1 MNWEVVD
8 MQQKLTRDI
17 LPRVSKPARY
27 TGGELNSIK
36 KNWDFS
42 GVKMLLAFPDVYEV
56 GMSHVGS
63 KILYGLVNEKTNHL
77 LERCYAPWPD
87 MEAIM
92 REEGIPLYSLETFQ
106 PMENFN
112 IIGFSLQY
120 ELSLTNVLNMLDLG
134 RIPILSKERQP
145 QHPLV
150 IGGGPVCANPE
161 PFADFFDALVI
172 GDGEEVI
179 VELLNLME
187 AYRGAP
193 RMDMLK
199 QLARLEGVY
208 VPSLYEVDYDLEGRF
223 QSINPLDKEIPRRVR
238 RRVVKSLDA
247 TYFPEKPVVPYMSVV
262 HDRAVLEVMRG
273 CQRGC
278 RFCHAGMVYRPV
290 RERCLD
296 TLLQQ
301 AEAQIRSTGYD
312 EISLVSLSTL
322 DFSQVKP
329 LVTELVQRYGPE
341 GIGVALPSLRVD
353 QFSVELANEVQ
364 KVRKTT
370 LTLAPE
376 AGSQKMRDVINKNV
390 SEEQLL
396 EAVTAAFS
404 SGWNALKLY
413 FMIGLP
419 GENNEDLDGIID
431 LLIKVKRRGD
441 ELSRR
446 KVEIRA
452 SLACFVPKAHTPFQ
466 WRAQDSM
473 EQLKEKRRYL
483 SQRRLK
489 GIKLSFHDEQTS
501 YLEGTIA
508 RGDRRMA
515 EVIQCA
521 WQKGCRFDGW
531 SEHFRFTAWMEAFEE
546 CGVDPDIYV
555 TRTRSYD
562 EKLPWDIIDAGIDTE
577 FLIQE
582 DQMANQGLSSS
593 DCRIEGCN
601 SCGVCPSLGVDLEIA
616 EDDNAL
622 TSRI

>member
-1 MNWEVVD
+1 
-8 MQQKLTRDI
+8 MQQQLIRDI

-92 REEGIPLYSLETFQ
+92 RAEGIPLYSLENFQ
-106 PMENFN
+106 PIENFN
-112 IIGFSLQY
+112 VIGFSLQY

-134 RIPILSKERQP
+134 RIPVLAKDRQP

-150 IGGGPVCANPE
+150 IAGGPVCTNPE

-172 GDGEEVI
+172 GDGEEV
-179 VELLNLME
+179 LLEILDLVE
-187 AYRGAP
+187 AYRGVP
-193 RMDMLK
+193 RRE
-199 QLARLEGVY
+199 QLIKLAQIEGVY
-208 VPSLYEVDYDLEGRF
+208 VPSLYKVQYNSSGGYESIKPLESGL
-223 QSINPLDKEIPRRVR
+223 PARVR
-238 RRVVKSLDA
+238 RRVVPSLDKS
-247 TYFPEKPVVPYMSVV
+247 YYPDKPLVPYMEVV

-290 RERCLD
+290 RERRLD
-296 TLLQQ
+296 TLLEQ

-312 EISLVSLSTL
+312 EVSLVSLSTL
-322 DFSQVKP
+322 DFSRVKP
-329 LVTELVQRYGPE
+329 LVSELVKRYGAE

-396 EAVTAAFS
+396 EAVSAAFS
-404 SGWNALKLY
+404 LGWNALKLY

-419 GENNEDLDGIID
+419 GENDEDLDGIID

-452 SLACFVPKAHTPFQ
+452 SLACFVPKPHTPFQ

-473 EQLKEKRRYL
+473 EQLKEKRRHL

-489 GIKLSFHDEQTS
+489 GIKLSFHDEDTS

-515 EVIQCA
+515 EVIYRA

-531 SEHFRFTAWMEAFEE
+531 SEHFRFTAWMEAFAE
-546 CGVDPDIYV
+546 CGVDPDLYV
-555 TRTRSYD
+555 TRRRSYD
-562 EKLPWDIIDAGIDTE
+562 EKLPWDIIDTGIDTE

-582 DQMANQGLSSS
+582 DKLADSGLSSS

-601 SCGVCPSLGVDLEIA
+601 SCGVCPSLEVDLEIA
-616 EDDNAL
+616 EGENAL

>member
-1 MNWEVVD
+1 
-8 MQQKLTRDI
+8 MQQKLICDI

-27 TGGELNSIK
+27 SGGELNIIK

-63 KILYGLVNEKTNHL
+63 KILYGLVNERTNHL

-87 MEAIM
+87 MENEM
-92 REEGIPLYSLETFQ
+92 RKEGIPLYALESFQ
-106 PMENFN
+106 PIENFDV
-112 IIGFSLQY
+112 IGFSLQY

-134 RIPILSKERQP
+134 RIPVLAKDREL
-145 QHPLV
+145 QHPIV

-179 VELLNLME
+179 VEILNLVE
-187 AYRGAP
+187 SCRGAQ
-193 RMDMLK
+193 RRDLLM

-208 VPSLYEVDYDLEGRF
+208 VPSLYEVEYNHAGRC
-223 QSINPLDKEIPRRVR
+223 QAIRPVDSAAPKRVR

-247 TYFPEKPVVPYMSVV
+247 AYFPNKPVVPYMSVV
-262 HDRAVLEVMRG
+262 HDRAVVEVMRG

-290 RERCLD
+290 RERRLK
-296 TLLQQ
+296 TLLDQ

-329 LVTELVQRYGPE
+329 LVTELAQKYAAE

-353 QFSVELANEVQ
+353 QFSVEMASQVQ

-376 AGSQKMRDVINKNV
+376 AGTQRLRDAINKNV
-390 SEEQLL
+390 SEDQLL
-396 EAVTAAFS
+396 EAASAAFS

-419 GENNEDLDGIID
+419 GEREEDLEGISD
-431 LLIKVKRRGD
+431 LLFKVRHRGY

-452 SLACFVPKAHTPFQ
+452 SLAYFVPKAHTPFQ
-466 WRAQDSM
+466 WRAQDSIA
-473 EQLKEKRRYL
+473 QLQEKRRYL
-483 SQRRLK
+483 TRRRLK
-489 GIKLSFHDEQTS
+489 GIKLSFHDEATS

-508 RGDRRMA
+508 RGDRRMG
-515 EVIQCA
+515 EVILRA

-531 SEHFRFTAWMEAFEE
+531 SEHFRFSAWMEAFEE
-546 CGVDPDIYV
+546 CGVDGDTYV
-555 TRTRSYD
+555 TRRRAY
-562 EKLPWDIIDAGIDTE
+562 EEFLPWDIIDSGIDRE

-582 DQMANQGLSSS
+582 DELAERGVSSS
-593 DCRIEGCN
+593 DCRMEGCN
-601 SCGVCPSLGVDLEIA
+601 DCGVCTSLEVELDIA
-616 EDDNAL
+616 EDE
-622 TSRI
+622 

>member
-1 MNWEVVD
+1 
-8 MQQKLTRDI
+8 MQQKLICDI

-27 TGGELNSIK
+27 SGGELNIIK

-63 KILYGLVNEKTNHL
+63 KILYGLVNERTNHL

-87 MEAIM
+87 MENEM
-92 REEGIPLYSLETFQ
+92 RKEGIPLYALESFQ
-106 PMENFN
+106 PIENFDV
-112 IIGFSLQY
+112 IGFSLQY

-134 RIPILSKERQP
+134 RIPVLAKDREL
-145 QHPLV
+145 QHPIV

-179 VELLNLME
+179 VEILNLVE
-187 AYRGAP
+187 SCRGAQ
-193 RMDMLK
+193 RRDLLM

-208 VPSLYEVDYDLEGRF
+208 VPSLYEVEYNHAGRC
-223 QSINPLDKEIPRRVR
+223 QAIRPVDSAAPKRVR

-247 TYFPEKPVVPYMSVV
+247 AYFPNKPVVPYMSVV
-262 HDRAVLEVMRG
+262 HDRAVVEVMRG

-290 RERCLD
+290 RERRLK
-296 TLLQQ
+296 TLLDQ

-329 LVTELVQRYGPE
+329 LVTELAQKYAAE
-341 GIGVALPSLRVD
+341 GIGVALPSLRAD
-353 QFSVELANEVQ
+353 QFSVEMASQVQ

-376 AGSQKMRDVINKNV
+376 AGTQRLRDAINKNV
-390 SEEQLL
+390 SEDQLL
-396 EAVTAAFS
+396 EAASAAFS

-419 GENNEDLDGIID
+419 GEREEDLEGISD
-431 LLIKVKRRGD
+431 LLFKVKHRGD

-466 WRAQDSM
+466 WRAQDSIA
-473 EQLKEKRRYL
+473 QLQEKRRYL
-483 SQRRLK
+483 TRRRLK
-489 GIKLSFHDEQTS
+489 GIKLSFHDEATS

-508 RGDRRMA
+508 RGDRRMG
-515 EVIQCA
+515 EVILRA

-531 SEHFRFTAWMEAFEE
+531 SEHFRFSAWMEAFEE
-546 CGVDPDIYV
+546 CGVDGDTYV
-555 TRTRSYD
+555 TRRRAY
-562 EKLPWDIIDAGIDTE
+562 EEFLPWDIIDSGIDRE

-582 DQMANQGLSSS
+582 DELAERGVSSS
-593 DCRIEGCN
+593 DCRMEGCN
-601 SCGVCPSLGVDLEIA
+601 DCGVCTSLEAELDIA
-616 EDDNAL
+616 EGE
-622 TSRI
+622 

>member
-1 MNWEVVD
+1 
-8 MQQKLTRDI
+8 MQQKLIRDI

-77 LERCYAPWPD
+77 LERCFAPWPD

-92 REEGIPLYSLETFQ
+92 REEGIPLYSLENFQ
-106 PMENFN
+106 PIENFN
-112 IIGFSLQY
+112 VIGFSLQY

-134 RIPILSKERQP
+134 RIPVLTKDRQP
-145 QHPLV
+145 QHPIV

-179 VELLNLME
+179 VEILDLVE
-187 AYRGAP
+187 GYRGAP
-193 RMDMLK
+193 RMDLLT
-199 QLARLEGVY
+199 QLAQLEGVY
-208 VPSLYEVDYDLEGRF
+208 VPSLYEVDYDIKGHC
-223 QSINPLDKEIPRRVR
+223 QSIKPLESKAPRRVR

-247 TYFPEKPVVPYMSVV
+247 AYFPEKPVVPYMSVV

-278 RFCHAGMVYRPV
+278 RFCHAGIVYRPV
-290 RERCLD
+290 RERRLD
-296 TLLQQ
+296 TLLEQ

-312 EISLVSLSTL
+312 EVSLVSLSTL

-329 LVTELVQRYGPE
+329 LVSELVQKYGAE
-341 GIGVALPSLRVD
+341 GVGVALPSLRVD

-376 AGSQKMRDVINKNV
+376 AGTQRMRDAINKNV
-390 SEEQLL
+390 SEEQLM
-396 EAVTAAFS
+396 EAVSAAFC

-419 GENNEDLDGIID
+419 GESEEDLDGIID
-431 LLIKVKRRGD
+431 LLVKVKRRGD

-466 WRAQDSM
+466 WRVQDSI
-473 EQLKEKRRYL
+473 EQLKEKRRHL
-483 SQRRLK
+483 SQRRLR
-489 GIKLSFHDEQTS
+489 GIKLSFHDEETS

-508 RGDRRMA
+508 RGDRRIA
-515 EVIQCA
+515 AVIHRA

-531 SEHFRFTAWMEAFEE
+531 SEHFRPSAWMEAFDE
-546 CGVDPDIYV
+546 CGVDPDLYV
-555 TRTRSYD
+555 TRRRSYD
-562 EKLPWDIIDAGIDTE
+562 ETLPWDIIDTGIDRE
-577 FLIQE
+577 FLIME
-582 DQMANQGLSSS
+582 DQLADQGVSSS

-601 SCGVCPSLGVDLEIA
+601 NCGVCPSLEVDLDIVEGN
-616 EDDNAL
+616 NAV
-622 TSRI
+622 TSGI

>member
-1 MNWEVVD
+1 
-8 MQQKLTRDI
+8 MQQKIIRDI

-27 TGGELNSIK
+27 SGDELNSIK
-36 KNWDFS
+36 KDWDFG

-56 GMSHVGS
+56 GMSHLGS
-63 KILYGLVNEKTNHL
+63 KILYGLVNEQTHHL
-77 LERCYAPWPD
+77 LERCFAPWPD

-92 REEGIPLYSLETFQ
+92 REEGIPLYSLENFQ
-106 PMENFN
+106 PIENFN
-112 IIGFSLQY
+112 VIGFSLQY

-134 RIPILSKERQP
+134 RIPVLTEDREP
-145 QHPLV
+145 QHPIV

-179 VELLNLME
+179 LEILNLVE
-187 AYRGAP
+187 GYRGAP
-193 RMDMLK
+193 RQDILM

-208 VPSLYEVDYDLEGRF
+208 VPSLYKVEYDSEGHY
-223 QSINPLDKEIPRRVR
+223 QSIKPLDKETPRRVR
-238 RRVVKSLDA
+238 RRVVKSLDSA
-247 TYFPEKPVVPYMSVV
+247 YFPEKPVVPYLSVV

-290 RERCLD
+290 RERALQ
-296 TLLQQ
+296 TLLEQ
-301 AEAQIRSTGYD
+301 AEAQIRNTGYD
-312 EISLVSLSTL
+312 ELSLVSLSTL

-329 LVTELVQRYGPE
+329 LVFELVQRYGAE

-376 AGSQKMRDVINKNV
+376 AGTQRMRDVINKNV

-396 EAVTAAFS
+396 EAVSAAFS

-419 GENNEDLDGIID
+419 GERDEDLDGIID
-431 LLIKVKRRGD
+431 LLIKVKQRGD
-441 ELSRR
+441 ELARR

-466 WRAQDSM
+466 WRPQDSM
-473 EQLKEKRRYL
+473 AELKEKRHYL
-483 SQRRLK
+483 SRRRLK
-489 GIKLSFHDEQTS
+489 GIKLSFHDEATT
-501 YLEGTIA
+501 YLEGAIA

-515 EVIQCA
+515 QVIHRA

-531 SEHFRFTAWMEAFEE
+531 SEHFRFSAWMEAFEE

-555 TRTRSYD
+555 TRRRSYD
-562 EKLPWDIIDAGIDTE
+562 EALPWDIIDVGIDKE

-582 DQMANQGLSSS
+582 DELADRGVSSG
-593 DCRIEGCN
+593 DCRMEGCN
-601 SCGVCPSLGVDLEIA
+601 DCGVCPSLEVELQIGEGLDAIKG
-616 EDDNAL
+616 
-622 TSRI
+622 

>member
-1 MNWEVVD
+1 
-8 MQQKLTRDI
+8 MQQKLIRDI

-36 KNWDFS
+36 KNWDSS

-92 REEGIPLYSLETFQ
+92 REEGIPLYSLESFQ
-106 PMENFN
+106 PIENFN

-134 RIPILSKERQP
+134 RIPVLAKDREA
-145 QHPLV
+145 QHPIV

-172 GDGEEVI
+172 GDGEEV
-179 VELLNLME
+179 LLEILDLVQGCRGVPRPDLLMQM
-187 AYRGAP
+187 A
-193 RMDMLK
+193 
-199 QLARLEGVY
+199 QLDGVY
-208 VPSLYEVDYDLEGRF
+208 VPSLYEVQYASQGRF
-223 QSINPLDKEIPRRVR
+223 ESIKPLESKAPERVR
-238 RRVVKSLDA
+238 RRVVKSLDKA
-247 TYFPEKPVVPYMSVV
+247 YFPEKPVVPYMSVV

-290 RERCLD
+290 RERRLN
-296 TLLQQ
+296 TLLAQ

-312 EISLVSLSTL
+312 EVSLVSLSTL

-329 LVTELVQRYGPE
+329 LVSELVQRYRPE

-353 QFSVELANEVQ
+353 QFSVDLANEVQ

-376 AGSQKMRDVINKNV
+376 AGTQRLRDVINKNV
-390 SEEQLL
+390 TEEQLMD
-396 EAVTAAFS
+396 AVEAAFS
-404 SGWNALKLY
+404 SGWTALKLY
-413 FMIGLP
+413 FMMGLP
-419 GENNEDLDGIID
+419 RENYEDLDGIID
-431 LLIKVKRRGD
+431 LLVKVKGRGD
-441 ELSRR
+441 ELAPRR
-446 KVEIRA
+446 VEIRA

-466 WRAQDSM
+466 WRPQDSIA
-473 EQLKEKRRYL
+473 ELREKRRYL
-483 SQRRLK
+483 SRRRLK
-489 GIKLSFHDEQTS
+489 GIKLSFHDEETS
-501 YLEGTIA
+501 FLEGAIA

-515 EVIQCA
+515 QVIHRA

-531 SEHFRFTAWMEAFEE
+531 SEHFRFPAWQEALAE
-546 CGVDPDIYV
+546 CGVDPDFYV
-555 TRTRSYD
+555 TRGVGYD
-562 EKLPWDIIDAGIDTE
+562 EALPWDFIDTGIDKE
-577 FLIQE
+577 FLIRE
-582 DQMANQGLSSS
+582 DELANSGMSSS
-593 DCRIEGCN
+593 DCRHEGCN
-601 SCGVCPSLGVDLEIA
+601 DCGVCPSLEVNLEIG
-616 EDDNAL
+616 EGDDAL
-622 TSRI
+622 ASGI